1 MKVSDRIEAPSMY
14 DDGDVIRLSSFEVD
28 TPRIF
33 RILGTM
39 IPFSATWYQAST
51 MDSQTGE
58 AMQQPRMIRRPINF
72 AMYDWKAEPCI
83 FDRLEAID
91 RDIRRR
97 SRAVGPGQSDKVA
110 SVWASRPMFAF
121 AVIDRAMEE
130 PAICVLEVGYS
141 IFKQIKA
148 LQAKLDPENPAMLL
162 HGPIWVGDVVITKTE
177 KGNRKGKSYQNIA
190 YTVESLRTNKYAGRI
205 PVAYMGSDD
214 AAKKKRA
221 ALFSDAVK
229 RGIFTSKE
237 KSLIEKYDEQ
247 AFIERYKPMSPD
259 EIMEIVTASP
269 IALDAVDMD
278 GNPIFSRPEL
288 YMKAFAAA
296 ELNGP
301 EIAGYLESGEQVGIT
316 DEEPSE
322 EELEEEETPE
332 EELEEELEEETPE
345 EETPEEETPEEELEE
360 ETPEEETPE
369 EETPEEELEE
379 EETPEEELEEELEE
393 ETPEEETPEESA
405 DDDQDPDAIT
415 DDDLSFLEEDDS
427 DVPTKQPPVKAKP
440 KATKPVAKPPVK
452 AKPKATK
459 PVAKPP
465 VKAKPKATKPVAK
478 PPVKTRRR

>member
-1 MKVSDRIEAPSMY
+1 
-14 DDGDVIRLSSFEVD
+14 
-28 TPRIF
+28 
-33 RILGTM
+33 
-39 IPFSATWYQAST
+39 
-51 MDSQTGE
+51 
-58 AMQQPRMIRRPINF
+58 
-72 AMYDWKAEPCI
+72 
-83 FDRLEAID
+83 
-91 RDIRRR
+91 
-97 SRAVGPGQSDKVA
+97 
-110 SVWASRPMFAF
+110 MFAF

-345 EETPEEETPEEELEE
+345 EETPEE
-360 ETPEEETPE
+360 
-369 EETPEEELEE
+369 
-379 EETPEEELEEELEE
+379 
-393 ETPEEETPEESA
+393 SA

-465 VKAKPKATKPVAK
+465 VK
-478 PPVKTRRR
+478 TRRR